1 MASDNPEKLPK
12 PEETGNPWWLA
23 VALVGLSLIIGH
35 RFVVKRLQRMK
46 DQHEDEMELLREKS
60 MQQERQLQDVSRRA
74 ADLMVQQDQM
84 QQNLLDEIQAKGLL
98 QQRNVDISPLK
109 DALAVLKEEFET
121 LDENES
127 GVKIKS
133 WIEQ

>member
-1 MASDNPEKLPK
+1 
-12 PEETGNPWWLA
+12 
-23 VALVGLSLIIGH
+23 
-35 RFVVKRLQRMK
+35 
-46 DQHEDEMELLREKS
+46 
-60 MQQERQLQDVSRRA
+60 
-74 ADLMVQQDQM
+74 MVQQDQM

-109 DALAVLKEEFET
+109 DALAVLKGEFET

-127 GVKIKS
+127 AEKIKS

>member
-1 MASDNPEKLPK
+1 
-12 PEETGNPWWLA
+12 
-23 VALVGLSLIIGH
+23 
-35 RFVVKRLQRMK
+35 MK

-127 GVKIKS
+127 AEKIKS